1 MNKYIASCAAVLF
14 VVSAQA
20 AELNMLSSWNTNYA
34 GAKYTVPKFAEMV
47 KERVPDLTLDVKGQK
62 QCPPSN
68 S

>member
-1 MNKYIASCAAVLF
+1 MNKYIASCAAALF

-47 KERVPDLTLDVKGQK
+47 KERVQI
-62 QCPPSN
+62 
-68 S
+68 